1 MAKQPAAKEPA
12 PVAPAAP
19 VPPPPGPAASGAAT
33 LAILLLCQVTHDGVP
48 LPEGVAVSLPVAVAE
63 QLLQS
68 GAASADLKG
77 QKAIAFDRVKAAF
90 EAASA
95 GDTDEEDEIS
105 VLLLCQIE
113 HDGEP
118 QPEGATIALPARA
131 ANALIATGAAK
142 RAG

>member
-1 MAKQPAAKEPA
+1 MAKQPVAKEPA
-12 PVAPAAP
+12 APAP
-19 VPPPPGPAASGAAT
+19 TSPPPPSLGALGGGT

-48 LPEGVAVSLPVAVAE
+48 LPEGAAVSLPVTVAE

-77 QKAIAFDRVKAAF
+77 QKPVAFDRAKAAF

-95 GDTDEEDEIS
+95 GDTDEDDEIS
-105 VLLLCQIE
+105 VLLLCQVE
-113 HDGEP
+113 HNGEA
-118 QPEGATIALPARA
+118 QPEGATISLPTRA

-142 RAG
+142 RAV